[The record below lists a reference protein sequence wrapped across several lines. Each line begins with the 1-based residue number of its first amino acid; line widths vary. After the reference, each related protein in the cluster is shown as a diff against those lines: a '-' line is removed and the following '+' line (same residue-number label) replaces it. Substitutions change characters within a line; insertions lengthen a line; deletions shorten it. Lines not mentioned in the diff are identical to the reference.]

1 MWLDPKTAVVMGIF
15 VALSILAVVWRAVNG
30 PARVEAYIRYV
41 WAFSLLFALI
51 DLVSFKV
58 AVWILAPLCFVGL
71 REYFSLLDIRLQDR
85 WGLWGAYLSIP
96 FMIRFIQIDWYGM
109 FIISIP
115 VYAFLVVPF
124 LIALGG
130 KQTEGTV
137 FSIGAID
144 FGLFLMVYCIGHIGY
159 LALYSTW
166 MAIMLLLNIV
176 LCDLVAY
183 LLGIFGR
190 PPMAGNVVKYLTS
203 IPITVPLTLLM
214 SAWTGIPWVH
224 SLVLGALIPVLVAVG
239 RYTIVYIELD
249 LGIARDHLVPG
260 RGRMID
266 SSASSLYVAP
276 IVFHYIRY
284 FLT

>member
-1 MWLDPKTAVVMGIF
+1 MWSDPKSIAVVAMFGG
-15 VALSILAVVWRAVNG
+15 VSILSAAAGAAGIN
-30 PARVEAYIRYV
+30 ARVQAYLRFL
-41 WAFSLLFALI
+41 WAFFLVFTVAET
-51 DLVSFKV
+51 VSFPV
-58 AVWILAPLCFVGL
+58 AIWILAPLCFVGL

-96 FMIRFIQIDWYGM
+96 FMVYYIQIDWYGM

-115 VYAFLVVPF
+115 VYAFLIIPF

-144 FGLFLMVYCIGHIGY
+144 FGLFLFVYCAGHIGY
-159 LALYSTW
+159 LAFFSTW
-166 MAIMLLLNIV
+166 MAIMLLLNV
-176 LCDLVAY
+176 ALCDLVAY
-183 LLGIFGR
+183 ALGTWGK
-190 PPMAGNVVKYLTS
+190 PPWVGNVIKYTAS
-203 IPITVPLTLLM
+203 IPLTIPLTLAL
-214 SAWTGIPWVH
+214 SGWTGIPWNH
-224 SLVLGALIPVLVAVG
+224 SFILGALIPVLVAVG

-260 RGRMID
+260 RGRLID
-266 SSASSLYVAP
+266 SGASSLYAAP